1 MRSTHSSDPVI
12 LKLIQND
19 VLPKRP
25 THPISQDVLDLCDEP
40 QNDYSSDSCSSES
53 ESDHES
59 IDENIEE

>member
-40 QNDYSSDSCSSES
+40 ENDYSSESSSSES
-53 ESDHES
+53 DSDNDS
-59 IDENIEE
+59 INENIEE